1 MSLYELLM
9 AIYAAGW
16 DIGSKEYCHVWPIV
30 CISECVGGSGWLIAF
45 TEKKKQ
51 SAFLRILSFFSFTM
65 YIYFHSKYENYI
77 IVFWKIIFY

>member
-45 TEKKKQ
+45 TEKKTI
-51 SAFLRILSFFSFTM
+51 SILKNFKFFFFYNVYLFSF
-65 YIYFHSKYENYI
+65 K
-77 IVFWKIIFY
+77 V